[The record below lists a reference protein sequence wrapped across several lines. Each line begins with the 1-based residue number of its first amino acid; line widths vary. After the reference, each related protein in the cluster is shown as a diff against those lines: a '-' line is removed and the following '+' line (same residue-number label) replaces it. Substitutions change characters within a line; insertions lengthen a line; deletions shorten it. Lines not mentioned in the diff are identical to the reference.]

1 MNGNSHSA
9 ATAEPD
15 GASYQFKLAG
25 ASATTAV
32 ADTAPLNVHVA
43 EPHHDALEP
52 QPLGIP
58 GTPTWNSDSLRA
70 QVEQNNAGLR
80 ERVLTRLEHMDPQK
94 LAVSVGAVLAKL
106 GYAADGAP
114 KTVDGE
120 LEFTGTLTVGGA
132 ITSRLA
138 VHVRRQGGA
147 ALGVDAVRALRGCL
161 EHEEQGLLVTT
172 GDFSDGARTEAN
184 AAGRR
189 QISLMNGVQLAT
201 LMLDFEIG
209 VEATTLKV
217 YDVKLD

>member
-1 MNGNSHSA
+1 MNGNTSGA

-15 GASYQFKLAG
+15 GAAFTFQVG
-25 ASATTAV
+25 APTATAAADV
-32 ADTAPLNVHVA
+32 ALGVQVA
-43 EPHHDALEP
+43 EHQPDPA
-52 QPLGIP
+52 PLGIP

-70 QVEQNNAGLR
+70 QVEQVNGGLR
-80 ERVLTRLEHMDPQK
+80 ERLLTKLEHMEPQR
-94 LAVSVGAVLAKL
+94 LAKCLSDVLARL
-106 GYAADGAP
+106 GYVADHAP

-132 ITSRLA
+132 ISSRLA

-147 ALGVDAVRALRGCL
+147 QLGVDAVRALRGCL
-161 EHEEQGLLVTT
+161 ELEEQGLLVTT
-172 GDFSDGARTEAN
+172 GDFSDAARTEAN
-184 AAGRR
+184 APGRR